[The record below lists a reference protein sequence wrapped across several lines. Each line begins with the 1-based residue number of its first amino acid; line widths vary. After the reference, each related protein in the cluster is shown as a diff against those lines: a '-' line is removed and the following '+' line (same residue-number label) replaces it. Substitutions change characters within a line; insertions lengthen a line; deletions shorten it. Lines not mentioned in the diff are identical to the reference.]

1 MIELTYDQAVAEL
14 QKAVELKGAD
24 HVVQCSIFDN
34 GLPNGKKVPMCIVGQ
49 VIYQLVGDEVF
60 QNVKAGYVTGPLE
73 SVGITAD
80 GRATILLTE
89 VQAYQDGAV
98 QPTNYEGSDWEMYG
112 ESQPWGDA
120 VEYALKEAT
129 R

>member
-34 GLPNGKKVPMCIVGQ
+34 GMPNGKKVPMCIVGQ
-49 VIYQLVGDEVF
+49 VIYQLVGDEAF
-60 QNVKAGYVTGPLE
+60 QNIKAGYVRGPLE
-73 SVGITAD
+73 SVGITANT
-80 GRATILLTE
+80 RTTRLLTE

-98 QPTNYEGSDWEMYG
+98 QPASYEGSAWDMYG
-112 ESQPWGDA
+112 EPQPWGDA